1 MRISTSQIYSS
12 GASSIMDGQSSLY
25 KIQNQMASGKKF
37 LSAQDNP
44 VAAAQVLLDSQAMA
58 INTQYADNQSN
69 ALSQL
74 GLEEGQLQAIVEAL
88 QDAREKVVA
97 GGNGSYT
104 DAEREYIADEL
115 ESKFELLL
123 GLANS
128 ADANGYYLFSGY
140 QGNTK
145 PFEKAVDGSVN
156 YTGDDGQRQLQ
167 VGSNRQI
174 AVSDS
179 GNDIFQNIRNGNGI
193 YAATAAA
200 ANTGTGIIDSGS
212 VTDPTQWSGHKYEI
226 EFDGVDNTKFKIFDN
241 TPIPPQEILPA
252 APATSFTYTTGT
264 AITDIIP
271 GISFSISGTPA
282 AGDVFNVEPSTNQ
295 SVFST
300 LQNLITSFRTNI
312 SGDAAAGAELQN
324 TLGIELQ
331 NLDQALTNVSGV
343 RSTAGSRMNELESLQ
358 SVSSSL
364 DLQYQEKISNLQDI
378 DYAAA
383 ITDFQNQYLQ
393 LQAAQSSFS
402 KISGMSLFNYL

>member
-12 GASSIMDGQSSLY
+12 GAKSIMDGQSSLY
-25 KIQNQMASGKKF
+25 KIQNQLSSGKKF

-74 GLEEGQLQAIVEAL
+74 GLEESQLQAIVAEL
-88 QDAREKVVA
+88 QNARANVVA

-104 DAEREYIADEL
+104 DAEREYIADAL
-115 ESKFELLL
+115 ESSFDLLV

-145 PFEKAVDGSVN
+145 PFEEVQAADGTVTVN
-156 YTGDDGQRQLQ
+156 YTGDDGQRLLQ

-193 YAATAAA
+193 YAVSAGAT
-200 ANTGTGIIDSGS
+200 NTGAGVIDAGS
-212 VTDPTQWSGHKYEI
+212 VVSLSDWSNPSPPTSAPYQISY
-226 EFDGVDNTKFKIFDN
+226 DGTNVSVSDAGG
-241 TPIPPQEILPA
+241 TPLGSVAYQA
-252 APATSFTYTTGT
+252 GV
-264 AITDIIP
+264 AIKLVP
-271 GISFSISGTPA
+271 GVSFSISGTPA
-282 AGDVFNVEPSTNQ
+282 AGDTFTVAASTNQ
-295 SVFST
+295 SVFTT
-300 LQNLITSFRTNI
+300 LQNLITAFRTNI
-312 SGDAAAGAELQN
+312 SGDAAAGAELRN
-324 TLGIELQ
+324 TMNIELQ
-331 NLDQALTNVSGV
+331 NLDQALTNVAGV

-364 DLQYQEKISNLQDI
+364 DLQYKEKISNLQDI

>member
-12 GASSIMDGQSSLY
+12 GAKSIMDGQSSLY
-25 KIQNQMASGKKF
+25 KIQNQLSSGKKF

-58 INTQYADNQSN
+58 INSQYSDNQSN

-74 GLEEGQLQAIVEAL
+74 GFEESQLQAVVAAL
-88 QDAREKVVA
+88 QDARANVVA

-104 DAEREYIADEL
+104 DAEREFIADEL
-115 ESKFELLL
+115 ESKYELLL

-145 PFEKAVDGSVN
+145 PFEEVQLSDGSVAVN
-156 YTGDDGQRQLQ
+156 YTGDDGQRLLQ

-179 GNDIFQNIRNGNGI
+179 GNDIFQNVSNGNGT
-193 YAATAAA
+193 YAV
-200 ANTGTGIIDSGS
+200 S
-212 VTDPTQWSGHKYEI
+212 
-226 EFDGVDNTKFKIFDN
+226 
-241 TPIPPQEILPA
+241 
-252 APATSFTYTTGT
+252 TGT
-264 AITDIIP
+264 ANSGTGVIDAGSVVDMTAWSGDSFQIDFVSGTEFNITDTTTGSTFSGGPFAYSAGAAITQID
-271 GISFSISGTPA
+271 GISFSISGAPA
-282 AGDVFNVEPSTNQ
+282 AGDVFTVEPSTNQ
-295 SVFST
+295 SVFTT
-300 LQNLITSFRTNI
+300 LQNLITAFRTDI
-312 SGDAAAGAELQN
+312 SGDSAAGAKLRN
-324 TLGIELQ
+324 TMNIELQ
-331 NLDQALTNVSGV
+331 NLDQALTNASGV
-343 RSTAGSRMNELESLQ
+343 RSTVGARMNELESLQ

-364 DLQYQEKISNLQDI
+364 ELQYKEKISNLQDI

-383 ITDFQNQYLQ
+383 ISDYQNQYLQ
-393 LQAAQSSFS
+393 LQAAQSSFA